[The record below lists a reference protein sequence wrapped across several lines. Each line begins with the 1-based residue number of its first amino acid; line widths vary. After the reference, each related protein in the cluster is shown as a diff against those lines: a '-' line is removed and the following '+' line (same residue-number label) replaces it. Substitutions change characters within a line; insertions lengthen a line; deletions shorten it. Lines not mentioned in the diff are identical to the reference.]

1 MENETELRVIIFR
14 EGNSFI
20 AQCLEHDISAFASDM
35 KTLKKRFMGVL
46 AAEWNISLERNG
58 EPLAGIDPAPKQF
71 HDMWK
76 KPKRPKKV
84 NFAKSN
90 TVIMAEAA

>member
-1 MENETELRVIIFR
+1 
-14 EGNSFI
+14 
-20 AQCLEHDISAFASDM
+20 
-35 KTLKKRFMGVL
+35 MGVL